1 MATNEDR
8 LKKLSERF
16 SNTASNPVPEQ
27 QPAAAPVKKEV
38 ARRRHSLYL
47 DNALVGLCDQAY
59 KQMAHELYPAEINKS
74 DFLEACLKFALQH
87 QDEIKK
93 SLTQS

>member
-1 MATNEDR
+1 MASNEDR
-8 LKKLSERF
+8 LKALSQRF
-16 SNTASNPVPEQ
+16 SKKADDPAPETK
-27 QPAAAPVKKEV
+27 PAAPKKEV

-59 KQMAHELYPAEINKS
+59 KQAAHELYPAEISKS

-87 QDEIKK
+87 QDEIKQ
-93 SLTQS
+93 SLIQS

>member
-1 MATNEDR
+1 MASNEER
-8 LKKLSERF
+8 LRKLSERF
-16 SNTASNPVPEQ
+16 STKPDKADPESKSTT
-27 QPAAAPVKKEV
+27 PKKEI

-59 KQMAHELYPAEINKS
+59 KEAAHELYPAEISKS

>member
-1 MATNEDR
+1 MASNEDR
-8 LKKLSERF
+8 LKALSQRF
-16 SNTASNPVPEQ
+16 SKKED
-27 QPAAAPVKKEV
+27 PAIESKPATPKKEV

-59 KQMAHELYPAEINKS
+59 KQAAHELYPAEISKS

-93 SLTQS
+93 SLTQG

>member
-16 SNTASNPVPEQ
+16 STKPSDPTPEQ
-27 QPAAAPVKKEV
+27 QTSTPAKKEV

-59 KQMAHELYPAEINKS
+59 KQAAHELYPTEISKS

-93 SLTQS
+93 SLTQG

>member
-1 MATNEDR
+1 MASNEDR
-8 LKKLSERF
+8 LRKLSERF
-16 SNTASNPVPEQ
+16 STKPDTTGPESKSAT
-27 QPAAAPVKKEV
+27 PKKDI

-59 KQMAHELYPAEINKS
+59 KAAAHELYPAEISKS
-74 DFLEACLKFALQH
+74 DFLEACLKFALLH

-93 SLTQS
+93 SLIQG

>member
-1 MATNEDR
+1 MASNEER
-8 LKKLSERF
+8 LRKLSERF
-16 SNTASNPVPEQ
+16 SNKPDKADPESK
-27 QPAAAPVKKEV
+27 PTTPKKEI

-47 DNALVGLCDQAY
+47 DNALVGLCDLAY
-59 KQMAHELYPAEINKS
+59 KEAAHELYPAEISKS

-93 SLTQS
+93 SLTQG

>member
-16 SNTASNPVPEQ
+16 SNKPSDSVPEQ
-27 QPAAAPVKKEV
+27 KPATAAAKKEV

-59 KQMAHELYPAEINKS
+59 KQAAHELYPTEINKS

-87 QDEIKK
+87 QDEIKQ
-93 SLTQS
+93 SLIQG

>member
-1 MATNEDR
+1 MASNEDR
-8 LKKLSERF
+8 LKALSQRF
-16 SNTASNPVPEQ
+16 SKREEDPAPESK
-27 QPAAAPVKKEV
+27 PAAAPKKEV

-59 KQMAHELYPAEINKS
+59 KQAAHELYPAEISKS

-93 SLTQS
+93 SLTHG

>member
-8 LKKLSERF
+8 LRKLSERF
-16 SNTASNPVPEQ
+16 SKSDPAPEQ
-27 QPAAAPVKKEV
+27 KPAAAPAKKEI

-59 KQMAHELYPAEINKS
+59 KQAAHELYPVEISKS

-87 QDEIKK
+87 QDEIKQ
-93 SLTQS
+93 SLTQG

>member
-1 MATNEDR
+1 MASNEDR
-8 LKKLSERF
+8 LKALSQRF
-16 SNTASNPVPEQ
+16 SKKGDDPAPETKPASP
-27 QPAAAPVKKEV
+27 KKEV

-59 KQMAHELYPAEINKS
+59 KQMAHELYPAEISKS

-93 SLTQS
+93 SLIHS

>member
-1 MATNEDR
+1 MASNEDR
-8 LKKLSERF
+8 LRKLSERF
-16 SNTASNPVPEQ
+16 STKPDKTAPESKPVTP
-27 QPAAAPVKKEV
+27 KKDI

-59 KQMAHELYPAEINKS
+59 KEAAHELYPAEISKS

-93 SLTQS
+93 SLIQG